1 MTDNERIHELKEENK
16 ELLGFTYD
24 SNTYRTRDI
33 NTLFKDR
40 KGICFDFVNYL
51 YHKYNKKV
59 SVILCGL
66 ITSKETHIQFM

>member
-1 MTDNERIHELKEENK
+1 MTNNERIRELKKENK

-33 NTLFKDR
+33 NTLLKDR

-51 YHKYNKKV
+51 YYKYNKKV

-66 ITSKETHIQFM
+66 TTSKEIHIQFI

>member
-1 MTDNERIHELKEENK
+1 MTDNERIHELKKENK

-33 NTLFKDR
+33 NTLLKDR

-51 YHKYNKKV
+51 YYKYNKKV
-59 SVILCGL
+59 SVILCGS
-66 ITSKETHIQFM
+66 ITSRETLIQFM